1 MPFGE
6 LEVYVEGALGIKN
19 TSVFGN
25 SSPYCV
31 LTCGTQQS
39 KTPIA
44 QDGGSNP
51 YWNTT
56 VKFKIDRSCQELGVK
71 IFSHNIL
78 TADDEIAYTSLSF
91 KKVFYAGHVVP
102 IQAFTVIRP
111 SGRVGGQIRMA
122 LVFFSNALKRQ
133 QTQEPNPD
141 PNYQQTS
148 PGQIPSYLRS
158 HSRQGPSARAEYG
171 SDSFKSIDSHES
183 IPQQEYTNSHTSVAG
198 RSSDGEQYASPCSR
212 SSTPHLSDE
221 FYDPHESLPPVC
233 YHPDRQQ
240 HINFQ
245 DAPGPNPAQKSAS
258 LNVQTKVKTRN
269 SKKSRVQQ
277 DRQKI

>member
-78 TADDEIAYTSLSF
+78 TADDEIAYTRYHHVSL
-91 KKVFYAGHVVP
+91 
-102 IQAFTVIRP
+102 
-111 SGRVGGQIRMA
+111 
-122 LVFFSNALKRQ
+122 
-133 QTQEPNPD
+133 
-141 PNYQQTS
+141 
-148 PGQIPSYLRS
+148 
-158 HSRQGPSARAEYG
+158 
-171 SDSFKSIDSHES
+171 
-183 IPQQEYTNSHTSVAG
+183 
-198 RSSDGEQYASPCSR
+198 
-212 SSTPHLSDE
+212 
-221 FYDPHESLPPVC
+221 
-233 YHPDRQQ
+233 
-240 HINFQ
+240 
-245 DAPGPNPAQKSAS
+245 
-258 LNVQTKVKTRN
+258 
-269 SKKSRVQQ
+269 
-277 DRQKI
+277 